1 MTSDCLQ
8 SAKKE
13 WQAFQSGDSELDCV
27 SCEFTK
33 YGKALLR
40 SRSQSWSRE
49 MSVLL
54 CRSSGLCCTS
64 SWGVVWSLV
73 SGPLKIDMG
82 QTSVSSLSQRTSGK
96 CLKGLFSDS
105 LFTHS
110 HRYLSINA
118 QGGKTWLFS
127 VRGKPSSISSLFFT
141 SWLWPN
147 LLSTRRDETKCS
159 HYNIRSK
166 RVDFGLLLGSCSVQ
180 FKRSTSGTLSS

>member
-13 WQAFQSGDSELDCV
+13 WQAFQSGVSELDCV

-40 SRSQSWSRE
+40 SRSQSWSKE
-49 MSVLL
+49 MSLLL

-64 SWGVVWSLV
+64 SWGVVWLLV

-105 LFTHS
+105 LFTHP
-110 HRYLSINA
+110 HRYLNKRPRREDVTFQCPRKKTKFIFKSGFYKLALICYLRDAMKQNA
-118 QGGKTWLFS
+118 
-127 VRGKPSSISSLFFT
+127 PI
-141 SWLWPN
+141 
-147 LLSTRRDETKCS
+147 
-159 HYNIRSK
+159 II
-166 RVDFGLLLGSCSVQ
+166 
-180 FKRSTSGTLSS
+180 FKASAWI